1 MFIVD
6 RIIENIMIC
15 ENMQTLEIIEFE
27 KIDSVCEGD
36 IIKIVD
42 NKIVIDYDLTTER
55 KNKIA
60 NKLKKLKIKK

>member
-6 RIIENIMIC
+6 RIIENTMIC
-15 ENMQTLEIIEFE
+15 ENMQTLETFEFE
-27 KIDSVCEGD
+27 KIDNVCEGD
-36 IIKIVD
+36 VIKIVD